1 MGEPFRD
8 AEGSALER
16 AQALEA
22 ELEDARAE
30 LRTRVSDPRASD
42 EARIERLEIENAELR
57 DLVATLRKEDAPKPS
72 QRKGPPPLDV
82 TNIAVVF
89 IGLVVAALTLLVEE
103 LTRH

>member
-1 MGEPFRD
+1 MSEPFRD
-8 AEGSALER
+8 AESSALER

-57 DLVATLRKEDAPKPS
+57 DLVATLRKAEAPKPI
-72 QRKGPPPLDV
+72 QRTGPPPLDGH
-82 TNIAVVF
+82 ARSKR
-89 IGLVVAALTLLVEE
+89 LPDPRARC
-103 LTRH
+103 RHRA